1 VLEGSVQRSGDRVR
15 VTTQLIEAEIHVHL
29 WAERF
34 DQNVADWFVV
44 QNEITRRIAVALHQ
58 ELVDTEAAR
67 PTEHPDA
74 LDYVLRA
81 RAAWNKPPT
90 REKWAETISHLER
103 ALAIDPG
110 YVAAQGWLAS
120 ALAARVLDQM
130 SDSAA
135 PDTIRAERLAEQ
147 ALAAA
152 PRSPLAHYAKGH
164 VLRSRGLPEQA
175 LSEYETVLALNRNW
189 VFAIAALAQ
198 CKLAT
203 GSIDEVI
210 PLEEQAIRISPRDPS
225 IVVFYHDIG
234 IVHLL
239 QSRTDEAIRWLE
251 NARAAAPAHA
261 VPHAWLAAAYAL
273 KNETERA
280 TTELAEARHLST
292 DNRYSSIAQL
302 RTKLH
307 VVPKIRELF
316 ETTYYVGL
324 RKAGMLE
331 E

>member
-1 VLEGSVQRSGDRVR
+1 
-15 VTTQLIEAEIHVHL
+15 
-29 WAERF
+29 
-34 DQNVADWFVV
+34 
-44 QNEITRRIAVALHQ
+44 
-58 ELVDTEAAR
+58 
-67 PTEHPDA
+67 
-74 LDYVLRA
+74 
-81 RAAWNKPPT
+81 
-90 REKWAETISHLER
+90 
-103 ALAIDPG
+103 
-110 YVAAQGWLAS
+110 
-120 ALAARVLDQM
+120 M
-130 SDSAA
+130 
-135 PDTIRAERLAEQ
+135 
-147 ALAAA
+147 
-152 PRSPLAHYAKGH
+152 
-164 VLRSRGLPEQA
+164 
-175 LSEYETVLALNRNW
+175 LALNRNW

-225 IVVFYHDIG
+225 IVVFYHDISM
-234 IVHLL
+234 VHLL

-261 VPHAWLAAAYAL
+261 IPHAWLAAAYAL

-280 TTELAEARHLST
+280 ATELTEARRLSR

-302 RTKLH
+302 STKLH
-307 VVPKIRELF
+307 VVPKIRELY

>member
-1 VLEGSVQRSGDRVR
+1 M
-15 VTTQLIEAEIHVHL
+15 
-29 WAERF
+29 
-34 DQNVADWFVV
+34 
-44 QNEITRRIAVALHQ
+44 
-58 ELVDTEAAR
+58 
-67 PTEHPDA
+67 P
-74 LDYVLRA
+74 
-81 RAAWNKPPT
+81 
-90 REKWAETISHLER
+90 
-103 ALAIDPG
+103 
-110 YVAAQGWLAS
+110 
-120 ALAARVLDQM
+120 
-130 SDSAA
+130 
-135 PDTIRAERLAEQ
+135 
-147 ALAAA
+147 
-152 PRSPLAHYAKGH
+152 KGH
-164 VLRSRGLPEQA
+164 VLRARGLPEQA
-175 LSEYETVLALNRNW
+175 FPEYEAVLALNRNW

-280 TTELAEARHLST
+280 ATELAEARRLSR

-324 RKAGMLE
+324 RKAGMPE